1 MLLQCGL
8 IFIFVLD
15 NCLAASSLVYKEDVN
30 VTLNRQWVNLGG
42 LFPLSWNQNGEC
54 GVLSTTAVEQVE
66 AMVFAIKRIN
76 EDPFLLPGVNL
87 TFDIRDTCAI
97 PSRALQL
104 ALDYIHSSGIGNQE
118 FVSVSGV
125 LGSAFTDSSILVA
138 NILGLFEI
146 PQISYEATGAILSDK
161 TRYNYFFRTIPS
173 DILQVRAI
181 ASLIHRFNWTYIF
194 VFYSEDTYGEDGVM
208 SLIEELQVNSRT
220 VTVCLAVQMGLPVAA
235 PKDDPAF
242 DLAVEQMNMEWV
254 RNASVAVLF
263 GHNDQANGLFS
274 AVRRKLEADPDSP
287 LRGITWIGS
296 DSWGTN
302 FDPNFYRLARGM
314 FAIRPMSAA
323 VSEFIDYFVGLR
335 PNTTSNPWFDRYW
348 ESVFNC
354 SLGLNSGDNPC
365 RLEEQKLERNQTLNS
380 QHPNIIRGVYAI
392 AKALNTMISF
402 YCPDN
407 ILCDGVIISRIS
419 SEVVNGELLRK
430 YLLNTSLSDIHHF
443 DDDEQLFDK
452 NGDVTSSYA
461 IFNLQTDSSSTFK
474 FRPVGSWDHVNLLNI
489 SVSDIEWRSG
499 RELPQSV
506 CSLPCGPGQEPVSV
520 PNQEQCCWTCRSCL
534 GDFSVSSGDRCY
546 ECEDTF
552 IPNSDKSNCT
562 AVPISYFTWSS
573 PLGIVT
579 AVLASLGIVVCVGTG
594 TMFVVFIS
602 NSVIKASSRELSAI
616 LLCGI
621 LLCYIIPLIYL
632 VKPSPTSCAIQ
643 RLVSGL
649 CFAIVY
655 SALLVKTNRI
665 HQIFN
670 RSKNGSV
677 SPRFVNP
684 ASQVIFTLL
693 LSLIQLII
701 TSIWLAAEPPK
712 VNTVLVHRRL
722 LELVC
727 DHNPHA
733 TLVVTVV
740 YNLILLIASAFFAFR
755 TRRVPELFNEAK
767 FISVTVFS
775 LCVIWLAFVPTFYIS
790 TTVEG
795 GLEFQIFSLLLTIML
810 SASTTLCCLLLPKL
824 FLVIKLKIKGTKID
838 AIKSITS
845 TDD

>member
-1 MLLQCGL
+1 M
-8 IFIFVLD
+8 V
-15 NCLAASSLVYKEDVN
+15 ASSLVYKEDVN

-54 GVLSTTAVEQVE
+54 GVLITTVVEQVE
-66 AMVFAIKRIN
+66 AMVFAIKMIN
-76 EDPFLLPGVNL
+76 EDPVLLPGVNL

-104 ALDYIHSSGIGNQE
+104 ALDYIHNSGTGNQE

-125 LGSAFTDSSILVA
+125 LGAAFTDSSILVA
-138 NILGLFEI
+138 NILGLFKV
-146 PQISYEATGAILSDK
+146 PQISYESTGAILSDK

-194 VFYSEDTYGEDGVM
+194 VFYSEDTYGEDGVL
-208 SLIEELQVNSRT
+208 SLIEELQVNSDR
-220 VTVCLAVQMGLPVAA
+220 VSVCLAVQISFPSTASE
-235 PKDDPAF
+235 DDPAF

-263 GHNDQANGLFS
+263 GHDGQANGLFS
-274 AVRRKLEADPDSP
+274 AVGRKLQADPDSP

-296 DSWGTN
+296 DSWGTSL
-302 FDPNFYRLARGM
+302 DLKFYALARGM
-314 FAIRPMSAA
+314 FAIQPISAA
-323 VSEFIDYFVGLR
+323 FYEFIDYFIRLR
-335 PNTTSNPWFDRYW
+335 PNTTSNPWFDEYW
-348 ESVFNC
+348 ETVFNC
-354 SLGLNSGDNPC
+354 SLTGWDNPC
-365 RLEEQKLERNQTLNS
+365 RLDTQTLGRNQTLNS

-392 AKALNTMISF
+392 AKALNTMINY

-407 ILCDGVIISRIS
+407 ILCDRVIISRIS

-430 YLLNTSLSDIHHF
+430 YLLNTSLSDINHF
-443 DDDEQLFDK
+443 DGDEQLFDK

-474 FRPVGSWDHVNLLNI
+474 FRPVGSWDHINRLNI
-489 SVSDIEWRSG
+489 SVSDIKWRNG
-499 RELPQSV
+499 REVPQSV

-520 PNQEQCCWTCRSCL
+520 PNQEQCCWTCRGCL

-546 ECEDTF
+546 ECEDTL

-562 AVPISYFTWSS
+562 AVPIGYFTWSS

-677 SPRFVNP
+677 SPRFVSP

-701 TSIWLAAEPPK
+701 ASIWLAAEPPK

-755 TRRVPELFNEAK
+755 TRKVPELFNEAK

-845 TDD
+845 TDDSKKVLE